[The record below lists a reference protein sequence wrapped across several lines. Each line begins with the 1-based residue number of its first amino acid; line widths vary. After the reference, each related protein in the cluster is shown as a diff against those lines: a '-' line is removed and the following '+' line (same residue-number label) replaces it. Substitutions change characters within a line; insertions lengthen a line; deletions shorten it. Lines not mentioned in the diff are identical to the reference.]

1 MCRLRRVSQA
11 DEPRVSAGPAGPDSD
26 GAGGISHEQSLMT
39 PQQIWISFYTM
50 LRKDVVRMFR
60 IWIQTFLPS
69 VVTSC
74 LYFLVFGTVLG
85 SRIGTMQ
92 GVDYMTF
99 VVPGLVML
107 AIVMNAYSNTSFTFF
122 SSKFFARNIEE
133 ILVSPTPPWV
143 MIAGFIAGGVV
154 RGVLV
159 GSLVMLIALFFT
171 HLSITLAGFAVIVAF
186 AILTA
191 LVFSLAGLVNGIY
204 AKSIDGINIVPT
216 FVLTPL
222 VYLGGVFYSVHALP
236 DWWKAITYANPLFYL
251 INGFRWGFLGSSD
264 ISPLLSA
271 GVLATL
277 IAILVGVNWYFIR
290 TGLGLKQ

>member
-1 MCRLRRVSQA
+1 M
-11 DEPRVSAGPAGPDSD
+11 
-26 GAGGISHEQSLMT
+26 
-39 PQQIWISFYTM
+39 WISFYTM

-122 SSKFFARNIEE
+122 SSKFFARNVEE

-159 GSLVMLIALFFT
+159 GALVMLIALFFT
-171 HLSITLAGFAVIVAF
+171 HLSVTLTGLAVIIAFAV
-186 AILTA
+186 LTA

-236 DWWKAITYANPLFYL
+236 EWWKAITYANPLFYL
-251 INGFRWGFLGSSD
+251 INGFRWGFLGTSD